1 MQRLWIGLGGLLGAV
16 AVTLAAAAAHGSGF
30 WGVNG
35 VEQVRAAAQI
45 AGWHALAILAVALWA
60 PRAGPV
66 ADLAGLMFFVGAVL
80 FVGAVMGPLLGLPP
94 TVVRAAPFGGTLLI
108 AAWLVL
114 AASSVFR
121 RGA

>member
-1 MQRLWIGLGGLLGAV
+1 MQRVWIGLGGLLGAV
-16 AVTLAAAAAHGSGF
+16 AVMLAAAAAHGSNV
-30 WGVNG
+30 WGAEG

-60 PRAGPV
+60 PRAGRIADV
-66 ADLAGLMFFVGAVL
+66 AGSMFLVGAVL
-80 FVGAVMGPLLGLPP
+80 FVTAVTGPLLGLPP

-121 RGA
+121 RGT